1 MIDLNLFFALV
12 SFYFVMYVTPGP
24 NNAMVLTSGLKFGFA
39 KTIPHMSGITIG
51 HILQLILV
59 CLGLGKIFQVFPEI
73 QQVLKIICAAY
84 LLYLGYKI
92 IGSFSKIKED
102 DSRPLKFHEAA
113 LFQIVN
119 PKAWTISS
127 MAASGFLPKGENLIF
142 SILYIAAI
150 AIIVIVGFSATNQT
164 DIIDS
169 TLSSISEPLLV
180 NVDQTTYQRADII
193 SISGN
198 SKSASTQLV
207 ELSIENTNGV
217 KIWNENI
224 NLKNDGKFST
234 LVIAGGGGW
243 ENDGTYILK
252 ATHSNLASEIEF
264 KFFT

>member
-102 DSRPLKFHEAA
+102 DSRPLRFREAA

-127 MAASGFLPKGENLIF
+127 MAASGFLPKDENLIF
-142 SILYIAAI
+142 SILYIATIALIICPLSISPWAAFGSSIRNLVKNNKLKALIEYFLAFLLLITAI
-150 AIIVIVGFSATNQT
+150 LIVIQ
-164 DIIDS
+164 
-169 TLSSISEPLLV
+169 
-180 NVDQTTYQRADII
+180 
-193 SISGN
+193 
-198 SKSASTQLV
+198 K
-207 ELSIENTNGV
+207 
-217 KIWNENI
+217 
-224 NLKNDGKFST
+224 
-234 LVIAGGGGW
+234 
-243 ENDGTYILK
+243 
-252 ATHSNLASEIEF
+252 
-264 KFFT
+264 

>member
-24 NNAMVLTSGLKFGFA
+24 NNAMVLSSGLKFGFA

-127 MAASGFLPKGENLIF
+127 MAASGFLPKDENLIF
-142 SILYIAAI
+142 SILYIATIALIICPLSISPWAAFGSSIRNLVKNNKLKALIEYFLAFLLLITAI
-150 AIIVIVGFSATNQT
+150 LIVIQ
-164 DIIDS
+164 
-169 TLSSISEPLLV
+169 
-180 NVDQTTYQRADII
+180 
-193 SISGN
+193 
-198 SKSASTQLV
+198 K
-207 ELSIENTNGV
+207 
-217 KIWNENI
+217 
-224 NLKNDGKFST
+224 
-234 LVIAGGGGW
+234 
-243 ENDGTYILK
+243 
-252 ATHSNLASEIEF
+252 
-264 KFFT
+264 

>member
-12 SFYFVMYVTPGP
+12 SFYFVMYITPGP

-39 KTIPHMSGITIG
+39 KTIPHMSGITVG

-59 CLGLGKIFQVFPEI
+59 CLGFGKIFQIFPEI

-102 DSRPLKFHEAA
+102 NSRPLKFHEAA

-127 MAASGFLPKGENLIF
+127 MAASGFLPRDENLIF

-150 AIIVIVGFSATNQT
+150 ALVICPLSISPWAAFGSSIRNLVKNNKLKALIEYFLAFLLLITAILIVIQ
-164 DIIDS
+164 
-169 TLSSISEPLLV
+169 
-180 NVDQTTYQRADII
+180 
-193 SISGN
+193 
-198 SKSASTQLV
+198 K
-207 ELSIENTNGV
+207 
-217 KIWNENI
+217 
-224 NLKNDGKFST
+224 
-234 LVIAGGGGW
+234 
-243 ENDGTYILK
+243 
-252 ATHSNLASEIEF
+252 
-264 KFFT
+264 